1 MAGLTYIIQSYL
13 CELVQPVT
21 IYKTGDIMKT
31 YKVLITSTLGKSGQL
46 VELPDNSQTN
56 ERLKK
61 GIVAEVKIVE
71 PEETKAKRKPRAK
84 K

>member
-1 MAGLTYIIQSYL
+1 
-13 CELVQPVT
+13 
-21 IYKTGDIMKT
+21 MKT
-31 YKVLITSTLGKSGQL
+31 YKVLITSTLGISGQF
-46 VELPDNSQTN
+46 VKLPDNSQTK

-61 GIVAEVKIVE
+61 GIVAEVKIVQ

>member
-1 MAGLTYIIQSYL
+1 
-13 CELVQPVT
+13 
-21 IYKTGDIMKT
+21 MKT

>member
-1 MAGLTYIIQSYL
+1 
-13 CELVQPVT
+13 
-21 IYKTGDIMKT
+21 MKT

-61 GIVAEVKIVE
+61 GIVAEVKIVA

>member
-1 MAGLTYIIQSYL
+1 
-13 CELVQPVT
+13 
-21 IYKTGDIMKT
+21 MKT

-46 VELPDNSQTN
+46 VRLPDNSQTK

-61 GIVAEVKIVE
+61 GIVAEIKVAA